1 MLQLRRLVLPNTTT
15 LSENKYSYV
24 YYEDEEEV
32 EEDAYVV

>member
-1 MLQLRRLVLPNTTT
+1 MLQLRRLVLPNTI
-15 LSENKYSYV
+15 LPENKYSYV